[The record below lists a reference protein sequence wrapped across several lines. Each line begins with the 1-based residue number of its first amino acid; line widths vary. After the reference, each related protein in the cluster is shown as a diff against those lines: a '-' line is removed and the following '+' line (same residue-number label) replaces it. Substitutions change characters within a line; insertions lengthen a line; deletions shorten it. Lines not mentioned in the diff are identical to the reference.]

1 MKEWEI
7 EQILIKEIIA
17 EPADGLT
24 YETILML
31 PEFLEQD
38 VDPEMIGYCLERLV
52 ERGSLERW
60 DGLEGGDDPEMR
72 YRLTFREGLPP
83 PNTRRWVVRR
93 KAAVVVAVSSGMIT
107 IEQAC
112 QIYQLTEE
120 ELLSWK
126 HTFETHGLVGLRTT
140 RIQQYRRGR
149 SRLVLR
155 RSR

>member
-7 EQILIKEIIA
+7 EQIIFIELIA

-24 YETILML
+24 YETIFRL
-31 PEFLEQD
+31 PEFLQQD

-60 DGLEGGDDPEMR
+60 DGLEGGDDPGMR
-72 YRLTFREGLPP
+72 YRLIFREGLPP
-83 PNTRRWVVRR
+83 PNTRRWVIRR
-93 KAAVVVAVSSGMIT
+93 KAAVVIAVSSGLIT

-112 QIYQLTEE
+112 QVYQLTEE

-126 HTFETHGLVGLRTT
+126 HAFETHGLAGLRTT

-149 SRLVLR
+149 SR
-155 RSR
+155 RS